1 MLKLVADSRKRGD
14 GRGIGG
20 CEMLPSRPSLSVPL
34 WVIIYGTCALALVNT
49 VALLVLLV
57 QQNQLWSRVELTEAR
72 LEEVEQSSV
81 VEFFQEVPRGGVAAG
96 DAGRLAELRGGP
108 GWLAGLRGGGAGG
121 GERGLGKEQREQG
134 EYQYSRN
141 KRSRELERELRQE
154 LKEELRLELRELNH
168 QESQE
173 LPQDVTQ
180 GLHQGQEVTQGLHQ
194 GQEVTQGLDQGQEV
208 TQGLH
213 QGQEV
218 TQGLHQGQE
227 VTQGL
232 DQGQEVTQGLDQGQE
247 VTQGLDQGQEVTQ
260 GLHQGQETGRGGLD
274 TGEEVHP
281 ELREELHHGL
291 REKMDKEMDK
301 EMGKEMGKKMR
312 HELNHKHRKTKGFQ
326 KTEIQ
331 DDMMM
336 MMTYSMVPVK
346 VLLDICN
353 STKGVC
359 IAGPPGPPGPPG
371 LPGLNGLP
379 GHNGTE
385 GIPGLDGLPGADGK
399 RGKRGE
405 KGEPGKKGDRGDPG
419 SAGENTQ
426 SSNDVILEG
435 PPGPAGPPGTPGP
448 IGPPGPPGP
457 QGPQGPPRNR
467 SHRANLPIHA
477 AQTLDPSHAIPND
490 GTLSA
495 KEAGKLQ
502 EIPLNKKNECIIK
515 SLINPRNV
523 SKMES
528 TFGTWMKDTAVL
540 NDKRIWV
547 AEHFSGRTVKEYKS
561 ITSFQNAT
569 SEVIDGRKF
578 YQGCGHAVHNG
589 SFYYH
594 IAGTTNLA
602 RFDLQSKRLHT
613 LAIDNA
619 LYHNLSYLF
628 YNSKTYFKLAADEN
642 GLWLIFASSLD
653 DSIMVAQLDLKSF
666 SVTSYINTTYP
677 RTKAGNAFVACGVLY
692 VTDTKDTRVTFT
704 FDLLKGK
711 PVNVTFD
718 LRSPGGVL
726 AMLSYSPN
734 DRHLYVWD
742 QSYVKLYVVHFISDD

>member
-1 MLKLVADSRKRGD
+1 
-14 GRGIGG
+14 
-20 CEMLPSRPSLSVPL
+20 MLPSRPSLSVSL
-34 WVIIYGTCALALVNT
+34 RVIIYGTCALALVNT

-81 VEFFQEVPRGGVAAG
+81 VEFLQEVPRGGVAAG
-96 DAGRLAELRGGP
+96 GAGRLAELRGGP

-121 GERGLGKEQREQG
+121 DERGLGKEQREQG

-168 QESQE
+168 QERQE
-173 LPQDVTQ
+173 L
-180 GLHQGQEVTQGLHQ
+180 LQEVTQGLH
-194 GQEVTQGLDQGQEV
+194 QGQEV

-232 DQGQEVTQGLDQGQE
+232 HQQQEVTQGLH
-247 VTQGLDQGQEVTQ
+247 QGQEVTQ
-260 GLHQGQETGRGGLD
+260 GLHQGQEMGRGGLD

-281 ELREELHHGL
+281 ELREELHHTL

-301 EMGKEMGKKMR
+301 EIDKEMGKEMGKEIDKEMGKKMGKKMR

-371 LPGLNGLP
+371 LPGLHGLP
-379 GHNGTE
+379 GHNGTD

-405 KGEPGKKGDRGDPG
+405 KGEPGEKGDRGEPG
-419 SAGENTQ
+419 PAGENTQ

-467 SHRANLPIHA
+467 SHRANFPIHA
-477 AQTLDPSHAIPND
+477 AQTLDPSHAVPND

-515 SLINPRNV
+515 SLINPRNI

-561 ITSFQNAT
+561 IASFQNAT

-619 LYHNLSYLF
+619 LYHNLSYLL

-692 VTDTKDTRVTFT
+692 VTDTKDTRVTFA

-711 PVNVTFD
+711 PVNVTFE

-734 DRHLYVWD
+734 NRHLYVWD